1 VLVQRSCREE
11 TSVKAGW
18 VNVSVGKTRRHCS
31 VENITA
37 SKSHQLTTA
46 VAVTKKC
53 SYNTTIC
60 RAQAFLV
67 YGSVCS
73 IVDFIKAR
81 KQQNDEIGLTHIAV
95 KIDNIPQPV
104 KTERESCTLEVLK
117 CVLYTCKQFPVCL
130 STALALHTSQGLSL
144 KMAIIDAGS
153 NIFVPGMI

>member
-1 VLVQRSCREE
+1 M
-11 TSVKAGW
+11 
-18 VNVSVGKTRRHCS
+18 
-31 VENITA
+31 
-37 SKSHQLTTA
+37 
-46 VAVTKKC
+46 AVTKKT
-53 SYNTTIC
+53 YNTTIC

-81 KQQNDEIGLTHIAV
+81 KQQKDEIGLTHTAV

-104 KTERESCTLEVLK
+104 KTERESCTFEVLK

-144 KMAIIDAGS
+144 KTAIIDAGS